1 MAEWARRGRAINTDG
16 AHSRASTASTTAS
29 RADRK
34 RLEHVDRRVL
44 RRVDVCSGPLGRG
57 AYGIV
62 WKGVERR
69 GKRRVVALKKC
80 FDAFASSSDARRTYR
95 EASYLLRLR
104 GHVNIISLRHVI
116 ESKSGNDVYLVFE
129 YMETDLEC
137 VVRANLLEDVHK
149 RYVAYQLLKALIY
162 LHSAGVV
169 HRDVKP
175 SNILVDGAGHCLLA
189 DLGLAATRASMRLC
203 GTLEYLAPEQL
214 RGKTYGR
221 SVDLWALGC
230 LTFETL
236 VGYSPFSAAR
246 TRAVFEGILRH
257 EPYYV
262 ACGDTDA
269 IDLVKGLLRKDVEK
283 RFGISE
289 DLLGHAYFAD
299 VDRSLLYQRR
309 LPPPLSGEDIVPQE
323 SVGSSVVP
331 WPSVGSSI
339 ARETPLQRE
348 ASPVIAVQ
356 KKHHKRQNPLDRA
369 RQDPA
374 SKPRGPPLPPRPVE
388 EQPALLAAAATT
400 AAPSRERPVVDAA
413 LFVSTDEL
421 RLWADSD
428 EENGPPVYRR
438 RSGTLFRHEQL
449 LTPEAPRRRPPRH
462 TV

>member
-129 YMETDLEC
+129 YMETDLEA

-175 SNILVDGAGHCLLA
+175 SNLLLNSNGHMKLGDFGSDSASGDLSTMIRHRRDSSPSDEVVAGLVFDFGPFR
-189 DLGLAATRASMRLC
+189 ATRRRGDAVVARSRRWRGGGRRHCIHAGSAGAS
-203 GTLEYLAPEQL
+203 
-214 RGKTYGR
+214 
-221 SVDLWALGC
+221 
-230 LTFETL
+230 
-236 VGYSPFSAAR
+236 
-246 TRAVFEGILRH
+246 
-257 EPYYV
+257 
-262 ACGDTDA
+262 
-269 IDLVKGLLRKDVEK
+269 
-283 RFGISE
+283 
-289 DLLGHAYFAD
+289 
-299 VDRSLLYQRR
+299 
-309 LPPPLSGEDIVPQE
+309 
-323 SVGSSVVP
+323 
-331 WPSVGSSI
+331 
-339 ARETPLQRE
+339 
-348 ASPVIAVQ
+348 
-356 KKHHKRQNPLDRA
+356 
-369 RQDPA
+369 
-374 SKPRGPPLPPRPVE
+374 
-388 EQPALLAAAATT
+388 
-400 AAPSRERPVVDAA
+400 
-413 LFVSTDEL
+413 ST
-421 RLWADSD
+421 S
-428 EENGPPVYRR
+428 
-438 RSGTLFRHEQL
+438 
-449 LTPEAPRRRPPRH
+449 
-462 TV
+462 